1 MRTVLAMSPG
11 AAVLCGVAIEKTPFS
26 RKMGLIR
33 FPQVVQGLWK
43 HRLSSLPVQQFLK
56 CQGDGAKVIHNDKEE
71 ANGQPQT
78 PQRRGLH
85 NDHAQQNENRH
96 VAEEFCVVDGEGH
109 IAPCVHDADAVA
121 GEVADQRCNAAPMM
135 PQMRMRKMFSTMFTM
150 AATRLVHREW
160 VVCWV
165 AVYTLLR
172 NWLKHMIAP
181 PAPEPVCTGM
191 RWRTPDRCWSRL
203 ECWREPAGKQ

>member
-1 MRTVLAMSPG
+1 
-11 AAVLCGVAIEKTPFS
+11 
-26 RKMGLIR
+26 MGLIR

-56 CQGDGAKVIHNDKEE
+56 RQGDGAKVIHNDKEE

-121 GEVADQRCNAAPMM
+121 GEVADQRCNGCAHDAPDADEEDVQHDVHNGSHQIGPQGVGRVLGCGVHAAEE
-135 PQMRMRKMFSTMFTM
+135 
-150 AATRLVHREW
+150 LVEAHDEHRQHQNRC
-160 VVCWV
+160 VLVCGGV
-165 AVYTLLR
+165 LR
-172 NWLKHMIAP
+172 I
-181 PAPEPVCTGM
+181 G
-191 RWRTPDRCWSRL
+191 
-203 ECWREPAGKQ
+203 AGVD